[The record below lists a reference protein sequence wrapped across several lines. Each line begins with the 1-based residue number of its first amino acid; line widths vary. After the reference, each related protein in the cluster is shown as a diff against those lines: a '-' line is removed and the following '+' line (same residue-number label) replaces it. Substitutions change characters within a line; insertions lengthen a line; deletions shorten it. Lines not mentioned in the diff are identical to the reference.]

1 MREKIHEIIFEADTR
16 PGKIFDIALML
27 MIILSVV
34 IVVLESVE
42 SYAADYGSFF
52 RYAEW
57 TLTIIFTIEYLLR
70 IYSIHKPWKYVF
82 SFYGIVD
89 LLAILPTYLS
99 LFIVGSHYLL
109 TIRALRLLRVFRVFK
124 IARYINESR
133 ILITALKASR
143 PKIMVFLFAV
153 TMIVIIV
160 GSLMYLVE
168 GDVNE
173 KLTSIPKAMYWAIV
187 TMTTVGYG
195 DITPVTSMGQFLA
208 SILMITGYAI
218 IAVPTG
224 IVTAEITRVH
234 PHNVSTRSCQHC
246 SKEGHTNDA
255 IFCKYCGE
263 ELD

>member
-99 LFIVGSHYLL
+99 LFIVGSHYLPVSYTHL
-109 TIRALRLLRVFRVFK
+109 RAH
-124 IARYINESR
+124 E
-133 ILITALKASR
+133 T
-143 PKIMVFLFAV
+143 
-153 TMIVIIV
+153 
-160 GSLMYLVE
+160 
-168 GDVNE
+168 
-173 KLTSIPKAMYWAIV
+173 
-187 TMTTVGYG
+187 
-195 DITPVTSMGQFLA
+195 
-208 SILMITGYAI
+208 
-218 IAVPTG
+218 
-224 IVTAEITRVH
+224 
-234 PHNVSTRSCQHC
+234 
-246 SKEGHTNDA
+246 
-255 IFCKYCGE
+255 
-263 ELD
+263 